1 MGGHLGARPS
11 IDGVWLPVVTPFVDG
26 AVDFVSYE
34 RLLAHYLAKG
44 VTGIFPLGTTGES
57 PTLDDDEIE
66 ALVDR
71 TVTLVA
77 GRVPVYVGIGG
88 NATKKVIAAMRRLE
102 RYPFPGIVSVCP
114 YYNRPGQDGLREH
127 FTAIAEATAKRIV
140 IYNIPYRTSINLRN
154 DTLLRL
160 AEIPNIVGVKDSS
173 GDPAQSLALLRER
186 PKGFAVMTGD
196 DGFFYTALAHGA
208 DGGILASSHVRTE
221 RFLEVY
227 ARMKANDHE
236 GARAAWTELDA
247 LVPLLFGE
255 ANPMPLKHV
264 LQRHGLIKSAECR
277 RPLTRISA
285 ALAQTLD
292 NALPST
298 P

>member
-1 MGGHLGARPS
+1 
-11 IDGVWLPVVTPFVDG
+11 
-26 AVDFVSYE
+26 
-34 RLLAHYLAKG
+34 
-44 VTGIFPLGTTGES
+44 S
-57 PTLDDDEIE
+57 PTLDEDEIE

-71 TVTLVA
+71 TVAVVA
-77 GRVPVYVGIGG
+77 GRVPVFVGIGG
-88 NATKKVIAAMRRLE
+88 NATKKVIAAIRRLE
-102 RYPFPGIVSVCP
+102 RYAFPGIVSVCP

-173 GDPAQSLALLRER
+173 GDPAQSLALLRAR
-186 PKGFAVMTGD
+186 PKDFAVMTGD

-208 DGGILASSHVRTE
+208 DGGILASSHVHTE

-236 GARAAWTELDA
+236 GGRAVWTELDA
-247 LVPLLFGE
+247 LIPLLFGE

-264 LQRHGLIKSAECR
+264 LQRQGLIKSAECR
-277 RPLTRISA
+277 LPLTRISA
-285 ALAQTLD
+285 TLAQQLD